1 MKLRKGV
8 KEMSGVD
15 QFSSYICENAH
26 SISKEVVE
34 YVVDRSKPGIS
45 EEEKEMALSMYVKL
59 LSFFSESLKNESES
73 FIPDHLI
80 EWSKNNA
87 QMQVNSGG
95 KLSDIIVRYPLT
107 RDIFTEVL
115 VRISLE
121 LDLSTADTGLVL
133 KGINQVLDVSLNETV
148 LAFEQLSEQ
157 SKKELQEELLS
168 LSAPIVPIRDEVVV
182 LPLIGYIDEDRASF
196 IMDNV
201 IPKIAAMN
209 VDYVILDFSGVLT
222 INRHVAESLHQIGG
236 IFRMMGINVVITGLR
251 PELVQVAVNSSIK
264 ISAANAF
271 STVKQ
276 ALEIIGK

>member
-1 MKLRKGV
+1 
-8 KEMSGVD
+8 MSDVD

-34 YVVDRSKPGIS
+34 YVAGRSKPGIS
-45 EEEKEMALSMYVKL
+45 EEEKEMALAMYVKL

-73 FIPDHLI
+73 FMPDHLI

-107 RDIFTEVL
+107 RDIFTDLL

-121 LDLSTADTGLVL
+121 LGLSTADTGLVL
-133 KGINQVLDVSLNETV
+133 KGINQILDVSLNETV

-157 SKKELQEELLS
+157 SKKKLQEELLS

-182 LPLIGYIDEDRASF
+182 IPLIGYIDEDRAAF
-196 IMDNV
+196 IMDKA

-236 IFRMMGINVVITGLR
+236 IFRIMGINVVITGLR
-251 PELVQVAVNSSIK
+251 PELVQVAINSNIK

-276 ALEIIGK
+276 ALENIGK